1 MATTHFR
8 LYLFDR
14 DNQPMHCF
22 DLISGERQIAK
33 QRAREL
39 SSELHALSYE
49 LWQVG
54 GHLEQQMNRRWQLA
68 VKEERRGQRFSK

>member
-14 DNQPMHCF
+14 ENQPLHCF
-22 DLISGERQIAK
+22 DVIAGERQIAK
-33 QRAREL
+33 RRAREL
-39 SSELHALSYE
+39 SVKLHALSYE

-54 GHLEQQMNRRWQLA
+54 GHLEQQMNRQWQLA
-68 VKEERRGQRFSK
+68 AKEERNDKRRSQ